1 MEKELLTDQ
10 DGFVQQLR
18 ELRKQLNAPGYIPIR
33 TTHAKPMTKRGER
46 RDASSCAS
54 SHPDLPHLR
63 IQNAN
68 AISSPLTHGFPSI
81 TAFTGLMWAL
91 ERNLVKANVPLRLH
105 TVGVICH
112 HHQEQTTQGYVRSF
126 NLTRNPVDK
135 DGSTAAIV
143 EEGRIHLDITL
154 VSPSRNTVL
163 LASRQ
168 SCWATMTPS
177 HGNGQT
183 RQVMFCPNAHS
194 RRQPAFTRRA
204 RRRVRPWMA
213 VRTTRRSAMSNS
225 ANGVGSGCP
234 ASRWLDAMTCWLTGC
249 IACAS
254 VIHRHPCWTPGSM
267 PHAST
272 TSRYHSRTANPRPPT
287 ASSAGRTWRGAG
299 SGWIVPIP
307 VGYAAL
313 SPLHEAGSVLNA
325 RDAATPLR
333 FVESVYSMGEWIS
346 PHRLTHL
353 DQLLW
358 RAETDEALGLY
369 RCRNDYAPDPS
380 QLPVTDE
387 TGQEDDDEI
396 YPIPERRR
404 SSR

>member
-143 EEGRIHLDITL
+143 EEGRIHLTSHWF
-154 VSPSRNTVL
+154 SPSGTPC
-163 LASRQ
+163 
-168 SCWATMTPS
+168 CW
-177 HGNGQT
+177 
-183 RQVMFCPNAHS
+183 
-194 RRQPAFTRRA
+194 
-204 RRRVRPWMA
+204 RRVK
-213 VRTTRRSAMSNS
+213 VVGRR
-225 ANGVGSGCP
+225 
-234 ASRWLDAMTCWLTGC
+234 
-249 IACAS
+249 
-254 VIHRHPCWTPGSM
+254 
-267 PHAST
+267 
-272 TSRYHSRTANPRPPT
+272 
-287 ASSAGRTWRGAG
+287 
-299 SGWIVPIP
+299 
-307 VGYAAL
+307 
-313 SPLHEAGSVLNA
+313 
-325 RDAATPLR
+325 
-333 FVESVYSMGEWIS
+333 
-346 PHRLTHL
+346 
-353 DQLLW
+353 
-358 RAETDEALGLY
+358 
-369 RCRNDYAPDPS
+369 
-380 QLPVTDE
+380 
-387 TGQEDDDEI
+387 
-396 YPIPERRR
+396 
-404 SSR
+404 